1 MIKNPKTVEAFEN
14 NSALKNTGSFKNNL
28 KLMDAMYNH
37 ARKLHDFTKDDFSV
51 REIEHVIRYSKVL
64 KNV

>member
-14 NSALKNTGSFKNNL
+14 NSALKNTGSLKNNL

-37 ARKLHDFTKDDFSV
+37 ARKLHDFTKDVFSMH
-51 REIEHVIRYSKVL
+51 EIEHIIRVSKIIR
-64 KNV
+64 NV

>member
-1 MIKNPKTVEAFEN
+1 MIKNSKMVEEFEN
-14 NSALKNTGSFKNNL
+14 KSMLNNTGSLKKNL
-28 KLMDAMYNH
+28 KLMDAMYTH

-51 REIEHVIRYSKVL
+51 REIENVIRYTKVL